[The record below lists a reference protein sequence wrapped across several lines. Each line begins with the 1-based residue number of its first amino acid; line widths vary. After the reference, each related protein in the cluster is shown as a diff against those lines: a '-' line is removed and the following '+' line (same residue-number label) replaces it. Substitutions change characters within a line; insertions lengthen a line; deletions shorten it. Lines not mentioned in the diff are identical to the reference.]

1 VRILRVIY
9 VVAIAVVLVLLVI
22 AGIHAFY
29 PPPPY
34 PDYPEYPG
42 YPDPPPAYNTT
53 EYEEWQQQW
62 REAEEEYQQ
71 ALEVYHEEAAAH
83 DRNIF
88 FIVLPLGVVFA
99 VGGTFIRRRVDVFGA
114 GLILGGIGTMILSVV
129 PYDLDNTLRFIGV
142 AVTLAV
148 LIFVGYKVFLS
159 ARKS

>member
-1 VRILRVIY
+1 MRILRVIY

-34 PDYPEYPG
+34 PDYPEYPV
-42 YPDPPPAYNTT
+42 YPDPLPAYNST

-62 REAEEEYQQ
+62 REAEEKYQQ
-71 ALEVYHEEAAAH
+71 ALEEYHEAAAVH

-88 FIVLPLGVVFA
+88 FIVLPLGAVFA
-99 VGGTFIRRRVDVFGA
+99 VGGTFIRRRVDIFGA
-114 GLILGGIGTMILSVV
+114 GLVLGGIGTMIFAIVSD
-129 PYDLDNTLRFIGV
+129 DLDNTLRFIGI
-142 AVTLAV
+142 AVVLTV

-159 ARKS
+159 ARRS